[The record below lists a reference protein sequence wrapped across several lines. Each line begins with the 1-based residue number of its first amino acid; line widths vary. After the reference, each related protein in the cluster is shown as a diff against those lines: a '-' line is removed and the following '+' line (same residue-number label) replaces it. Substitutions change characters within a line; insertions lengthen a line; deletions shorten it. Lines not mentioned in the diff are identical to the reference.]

1 MDCMGNSI
9 RHALINRRDLPQASI
24 PWICPW
30 LLQQKS
36 GLREPFNQRSKSC
49 VGGVVWNMHQSASL
63 NCFWMPDAVDVLN
76 VILVK
81 DTVRRRLDILH
92 CFSKD
97 AYENYISAFDA
108 PVHASKHTS
117 IIDESMK
124 YSSVIS
130 QASRSHLAAIS
141 HHYDEFSGQI
151 ISMYVLF

>member
-1 MDCMGNSI
+1 
-9 RHALINRRDLPQASI
+9 
-24 PWICPW
+24 
-30 LLQQKS
+30 
-36 GLREPFNQRSKSC
+36 
-49 VGGVVWNMHQSASL
+49 
-63 NCFWMPDAVDVLN
+63 MPDAVDVLN
-76 VILVK
+76 VVLVK

-108 PVHASKHTS
+108 PVHASKHTL